1 MVKNDNGTI
10 ILNTTDCICLQTSI
24 NREWHMDFQGS
35 NSSTLPLA
43 YNSLRQL
50 YFEWNEIPI
59 DKSLQINLIL
69 ETLFSNQDNAKA

>member
-1 MVKNDNGTI
+1 
-10 ILNTTDCICLQTSI
+10 
-24 NREWHMDFQGS
+24 MDFQGS

-69 ETLFSNQDNAKA
+69 ATLFSNQDNAKA

>member
-1 MVKNDNGTI
+1 
-10 ILNTTDCICLQTSI
+10 
-24 NREWHMDFQGS
+24 MDFQGS